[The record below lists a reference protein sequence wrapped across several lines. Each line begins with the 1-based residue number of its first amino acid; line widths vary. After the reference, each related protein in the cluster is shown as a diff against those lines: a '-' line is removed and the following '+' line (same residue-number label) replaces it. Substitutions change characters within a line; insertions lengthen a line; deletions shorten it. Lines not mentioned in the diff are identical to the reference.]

1 MQALF
6 ERIVGER
13 GKSSIPGRR
22 MWAMCLLCVICGL
35 GPARAEGGLRDPG
48 LTETEIRN
56 AWKMV
61 EGELSSVEVKGS
73 YPYLDCFRRSAEKHG
88 LPLPLL
94 IAVARGE
101 SNFDARAL
109 STVECIGV
117 MQIKW
122 PITARHLGIHRKSDL
137 YNPCLN
143 IDAGARYLAWLLK
156 RYDGDTYL
164 AVAAYNRGPG
174 RVSFTHVPQKGQWY
188 AAYIQRHLRF
198 VMESTYRKT
207 DRLLLLE
214 FTFYKNAAAFAAYLE
229 ENVPGI
235 PLEVFKSRKYTYDIW
250 LTYTSGME
258 RDRYLRLLREKTA
271 VQPQS

>member
-1 MQALF
+1 MHALV

-13 GKSSIPGRR
+13 GRRRAPGRR
-22 MWAMCLLCVICGL
+22 KWAMCLLGVVCGL
-35 GPARAEGGLRDPG
+35 GLARAEASLQDPG
-48 LTETEIRN
+48 LTEEEIHN
-56 AWKMV
+56 AWREV
-61 EGELSSVEVKGS
+61 EGELPNVEVKGS

-101 SNFDARAL
+101 SNFDARAV
-109 STVECIGV
+109 SIADCHGV

-122 PITARHLGIHRKSDL
+122 PGTAGDLGIHRKSDL

-143 IDAGARYLAWLLK
+143 IDAGARYLAWLLE
-156 RYDGDTYL
+156 RYERDIYL

-174 RVSFTHVPQKGQWY
+174 RVSFTHVPKKGQWY

-198 VMESTYRKT
+198 VMERTYQKT

-214 FTFYKNAAAFAAYLE
+214 FTFYKNAASFAAYLE
-229 ENVPGI
+229 ESVPGV

-250 LTYTSGME
+250 LTYTNGTE
-258 RDRYLRLLREKTA
+258 RDKYLRLLREKTG
-271 VQPQS
+271 VQPKS